1 MTDSKVYQINPG
13 TSEAKMSCK
22 LDMALNPLYYPEGK
36 EKGLGAV
43 SYANSQPGL
52 EIGIIKGAIRD
63 YEAKRQT
70 L

>member
-22 LDMALNPLYYPEGK
+22 LDMTLNPLYYPAGK
-36 EKGLGAV
+36 EKGLDAV

-52 EIGIIKGAIRD
+52 EIGFIKGTIREH
-63 YEAKRQT
+63 EAKRQT
-70 L
+70 W